1 MPLSFKCF
9 IYLFFYLG
17 DDPNIY
23 YIVGTSF
30 INPEELEPKQG
41 RIIVFHLVDGKLQQ
55 VAEKEIKGAP
65 YVLQEFNGKLLAA
78 INSTIR
84 LFEWTPMHD
93 LHNECTYF
101 NSVVSLFIKTKG
113 DFVIVGDVLRSITLL
128 IYKPLG
134 GNFDR
139 IATDLD
145 TAWLS
150 SIDMIDDDTFIG
162 SDNNFNLFTVQK
174 DT

>member
-1 MPLSFKCF
+1 M
-9 IYLFFYLG
+9 
-17 DDPNIY
+17 
-23 YIVGTSF
+23 
-30 INPEELEPKQG
+30 
-41 RIIVFHLVDGKLQQ
+41 
-55 VAEKEIKGAP
+55 
-65 YVLQEFNGKLLAA
+65 LQEFNGKLLAA

>member
-1 MPLSFKCF
+1 M
-9 IYLFFYLG
+9 
-17 DDPNIY
+17 
-23 YIVGTSF
+23 
-30 INPEELEPKQG
+30 G

-65 YVLQEFNGKLLAA
+65 YAMQEFNGKVLTA

-84 LFEWTPMHD
+84 LFEWTLQRE
-93 LHNECTYF
+93 LHNECTFF
-101 NSVVSLFIKTKG
+101 NSVVSLYIKTKG

-134 GNFDR
+134 GNFEQ
-139 IATDLD
+139 IATDLE
-145 TAWLS
+145 TSWLS
-150 SIDMIDDDTFIG
+150 SVEIIDDDTFIG

-174 DT
+174 DL

>member
-1 MPLSFKCF
+1 MGTAF
-9 IYLFFYLG
+9 ILA
-17 DDPNIY
+17 
-23 YIVGTSF
+23 
-30 INPEELEPKQG
+30 EELEPKTG
-41 RIIVFHLVDGKLQQ
+41 RIIIFHLVDGKLQQ
-55 VAEKEIKGAP
+55 VAEKEIKGSP
-65 YVLQEFNGKLLAA
+65 YQIQEFNGKLLTS

-84 LFEWTPMHD
+84 LFEWTAMHD

-101 NSVVSLFIKTKG
+101 NSIVSLYVKTKG

-128 IYKPLG
+128 IYKPLN
-134 GNFDR
+134 GNFEQ

-150 SIDMIDDDTFIG
+150 GIEIIDDDTYLG
-162 SDNNFNLFTVQK
+162 ADSNFNLFTIQK

>member
-1 MPLSFKCF
+1 LS
-9 IYLFFYLG
+9 LTG
-17 DDPNIY
+17 ADPNYY

-30 INPEELEPKQG
+30 INPDELEPKLG

-65 YVLQEFNGKLLAA
+65 YVLQEFNGKLLSA

-84 LFEWTPMHD
+84 LFEWTQMHD
-93 LHNECTYF
+93 LHNECTFF
-101 NSVVSLFIKTKG
+101 NSIVSLYVKTKG

-134 GNFDR
+134 GNFEQ
-139 IATDLD
+139 IATDL
-145 TAWLS
+145 
-150 SIDMIDDDTFIG
+150 
-162 SDNNFNLFTVQK
+162 
-174 DT
+174 